1 MEIIK
6 ITEALARVNDPHT
19 GRSIIAVN
27 MVQDLDIQGNN
38 VNFTL
43 VFPSLNMQHKQELI
57 FACMQNI
64 QNIYPQA
71 EVNVHTTAKNAAA
84 PEAENALPQIKNI
97 IAVASGKGGVGK
109 STVASNLALGLV
121 RLGAK
126 VGLMDADL
134 YGPSIPMMFGVQD
147 VRPMIKDV
155 YGKPRICPIEAHGI
169 QLISL
174 GNIVEADQAVVL
186 RGPRLAGII
195 KQFINDTLWDEL
207 DFLIIDLP
215 PGTGDVQ
222 LTLVQTVALTG
233 VVMVTTPQDVAVIDA
248 IKAMNMFT
256 LPQVNVPILGVVEN
270 MAWFT
275 PLELPDNQ
283 YFIFGK
289 GGGTRLAKMANTV
302 LLGQIPIVQGIR
314 EAGDLGKPIILHSE
328 PITTKAFMNVAEN
341 VLRQIAVRN
350 ETLVATERVLVN

>member
-1 MEIIK
+1 
-6 ITEALARVNDPHT
+6 
-19 GRSIIAVN
+19 
-27 MVQDLDIQGNN
+27 
-38 VNFTL
+38 
-43 VFPSLNMQHKQELI
+43 
-57 FACMQNI
+57 
-64 QNIYPQA
+64 
-71 EVNVHTTAKNAAA
+71 
-84 PEAENALPQIKNI
+84 
-97 IAVASGKGGVGK
+97 
-109 STVASNLALGLV
+109 
-121 RLGAK
+121 
-126 VGLMDADL
+126 MDADL
-134 YGPSIPMMFGVQD
+134 YGPSIPMMFGVQNE
-147 VRPMIKDV
+147 RPMIKDV
-155 YGKPRICPIEAHGI
+155 YGQPKIVPLEAHGI

-222 LTLVQTVALTG
+222 LTLVQTVGITG

-248 IKAMNMFT
+248 IKAMNMFL

-275 PLELPDNQ
+275 PEELPDNQ

-289 GGGTRLAKMANTV
+289 GGGAKLAKLANTV

-314 EAGDLGKPIILHSE
+314 EAGDLGKPIVLHSE
-328 PITTKAFMNVAEN
+328 PITTRAFMNVAEN

-350 ETLVATERVLVN
+350 ETLASTKKVEMM

>member
-109 STVASNLALGLV
+109 STVSSNLALGLA

-283 YFIFGK
+283 YFIFGQ

-314 EAGDLGKPIILHSE
+314 EAGDMGKPIILHSE
-328 PITTKAFMNVAEN
+328 PITTRAFMNVAEN

-350 ETLVATERVLVN
+350 ETLAATERVLVN